1 MARADTIGSNPFSLR
16 AFEVVCS
23 RHLAHFRQLPCDLDA
38 EPENL
43 ETIGHHDGAV
53 HTRQIG
59 YQVGHLEQRFVHVA
73 QMVRTT
79 RFVGVPSNRRT
90 VGSFITGELVH
101 DVSHESH
108 DPSAGL
114 LIGEAVLHAH
124 ISPVLEQLG
133 HTAVRH
139 YNQCSPMLRGRPPAQ
154 TSTTFKRAPK
164 AAGKVGKTSPLDF
177 EKTDPDQPF

>member
-1 MARADTIGSNPFSLR
+1 VPTRSVRTHSRSAPSRSCARATWRTSGNSPAIATP
-16 AFEVVCS
+16 
-23 RHLAHFRQLPCDLDA
+23 

-43 ETIGHHDGAV
+43 ETVGHHDGAV

-73 QMVRTT
+73 QMLRTT